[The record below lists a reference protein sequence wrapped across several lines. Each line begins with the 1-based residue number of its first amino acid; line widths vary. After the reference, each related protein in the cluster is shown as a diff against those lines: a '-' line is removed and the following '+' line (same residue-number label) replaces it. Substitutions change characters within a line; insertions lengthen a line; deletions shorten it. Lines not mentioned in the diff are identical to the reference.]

1 MLGAIFSCWVIYL
14 ESWLNHTIGFQG
26 GDHDIEDPEEDED
39 GWWDCLEELGAAQLA
54 SNSGVSSGQQD
65 EDSQGGLNTEDGDRE
80 TQAARNTLV
89 LLPSVSAS
97 SVKPSNGNDEFLSLS
112 FPVDGSHGPGD
123 TNTQEHVDSIGA
135 GHISHRVVSSV
146 VLNSGGLGSK
156 SV

>member
-14 ESWLNHTIGFQG
+14 ESWLDHTISFKGR
-26 GDHDIEDPEEDED
+26 DHDIEHPEEDED
-39 GWWDCLEELGAAQLA
+39 GWWDCLEELGAAELA

-65 EDSQGGLNTEDGDRE
+65 EDSQGGFNTEDGDRE

-89 LLPSVSAS
+89 LVPSASAS
-97 SVKPSNGNDEFLSLS
+97 SVKPSNGNDEFFSLS

-135 GHISHRVVSSV
+135 GHISNRVVSSI
-146 VLNSGGLGSK
+146 VLNSGGLGGK
-156 SV
+156 RV